1 MIKQQQNQ
9 QNQKN
14 ISTAIKKVLIKLTT
28 KQKAVTIGNQQNNI
42 LKMKINKLIKKSLE
56 KNSTASNPATDSSSI
71 DTMVKKQ

>member
-14 ISTAIKKVLIKLTT
+14 ISAAIKKVLIKLTT

-56 KNSTASNPATDSSSI
+56 KNSTASNPATDSSST
-71 DTMVKKQ
+71 DTTVKK

>member
-1 MIKQQQNQ
+1 MIKRQQNQ

-71 DTMVKKQ
+71 DTTVKKQ

>member
-71 DTMVKKQ
+71 DTTVKKQ